1 MDFGKRNCA
10 RPCLINKEFE
20 TMDKYICG
28 VCGFEY
34 DPAEGDPEHGIPAGT
49 PFDDLPD
56 DWWEEFDETDILL
69 DI

>member
-1 MDFGKRNCA
+1 
-10 RPCLINKEFE
+10 
-20 TMDKYICG
+20 MDKYICG